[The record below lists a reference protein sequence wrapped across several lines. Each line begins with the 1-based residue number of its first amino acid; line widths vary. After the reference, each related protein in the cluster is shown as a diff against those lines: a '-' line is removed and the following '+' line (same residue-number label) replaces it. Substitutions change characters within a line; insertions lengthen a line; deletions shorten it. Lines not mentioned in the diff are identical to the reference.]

1 MNYQIELRH
10 LIYFKT
16 LAEELHFRKAAE
28 RLFISQ
34 PGLTRQIKQLEDI
47 YQVKLFDR
55 GKRFVRLTEAG
66 QYMKA
71 EVSAILQQVRQMEE
85 QLIKIGEG
93 KQASLR
99 IGFIGSAVQG
109 VLPDILLKIKQL
121 FPLMDITLQELS
133 NEIQL
138 DLLSK
143 NELEFG
149 FVRIN
154 NNPTNLQLKPLLTEH
169 FSLVVPNNYPI
180 QSDNFTSL
188 EAFKNESFIL
198 FSKEYSSTYYDLVMS
213 IFKDHSFAPN
223 VALRS
228 VNALSIFSLVAQG
241 LGVAIVPTSLKKGYE
256 IAVKFIEL
264 DTIPQ
269 RTTLS
274 LAWNETNRNVGIPL
288 FLEALE

>member
-10 LIYFKT
+10 LIYFQT

-99 IGFIGSAVQG
+99 IGFVGSAVQG

-274 LAWNETNRNVGIPL
+274 LAWNETNRNVGISL

>member
-10 LIYFKT
+10 LIYFQT

-149 FVRIN
+149 FIRIN
-154 NNPTNLQLKPLLTEH
+154 SNPTNLQLKPLLTEH